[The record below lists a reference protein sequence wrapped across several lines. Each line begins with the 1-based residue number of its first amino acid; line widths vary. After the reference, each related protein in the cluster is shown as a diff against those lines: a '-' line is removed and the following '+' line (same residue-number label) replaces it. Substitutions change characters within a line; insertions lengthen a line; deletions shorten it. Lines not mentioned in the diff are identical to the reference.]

1 MPVRVPT
8 SYGWQA
14 DGSFVFNSRIYT
26 ADGKK
31 IFVPMH
37 NLTNI
42 NNACKPSGSFT
53 EWRKV
58 YEFLIARQL
67 WEIMTLSLI
76 GPASILMEF
85 TGFNGVTYHT
95 GSDKSGTGKT
105 LSQVIAAS
113 WWGNPEKYMISA
125 GTSVV
130 AIQHRQGLF
139 NSLPVIVDETTQKQR
154 ETLEWLPEY
163 LLAKTRG
170 KGKERMES
178 GANKERLNTTIWR
191 SMDLFSSNTHV
202 TDYLGGTR
210 KHSSTAELLRV
221 LEMKLTLVL
230 KLNEDETT
238 LIKALNKNYG
248 VAGEVYNIG
257 GGRPNAC
264 SILEAIALAEERLLA
279 Q

>member
-1 MPVRVPT
+1 MLLSYDLFVVDLLLQEDEHFVHMVAVRPTGTTDIMLPQKAVISKDETLKNLASQNVLAAHGSLDRELFFYVRGCVEYASTNRLPVKVPS
-8 SYGWQA
+8 SYGWQD

-42 NNACKPSGSFT
+42 NNSCKPSGSFT
-53 EWRKV
+53 EWKKV

-113 WWGNPEKYMISA
+113 W
-125 GTSVV
+125 
-130 AIQHRQGLF
+130 
-139 NSLPVIVDETTQKQR
+139 
-154 ETLEWLPEY
+154 
-163 LLAKTRG
+163 
-170 KGKERMES
+170 
-178 GANKERLNTTIWR
+178 
-191 SMDLFSSNTHV
+191 
-202 TDYLGGTR
+202 
-210 KHSSTAELLRV
+210 
-221 LEMKLTLVL
+221 
-230 KLNEDETT
+230 
-238 LIKALNKNYG
+238 
-248 VAGEVYNIG
+248 
-257 GGRPNAC
+257 
-264 SILEAIALAEERLLA
+264 
-279 Q
+279 